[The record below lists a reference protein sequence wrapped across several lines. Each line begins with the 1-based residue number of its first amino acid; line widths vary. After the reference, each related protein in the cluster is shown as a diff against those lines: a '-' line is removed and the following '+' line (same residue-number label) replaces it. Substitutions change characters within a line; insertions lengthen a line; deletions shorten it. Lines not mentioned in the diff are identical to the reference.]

1 MPQFKNKSKYQP
13 NLNKI
18 PKEKKDLTIEYKKE
32 YPVNLTHKIEKV
44 VITNHQESKKTIL
57 KKADMEMLEPW
68 MMNLKKLKKVNNQ
81 RSKKKKD
88 Q

>member
-32 YPVNLTHKIEKV
+32 YPVNFTHKIEKV
-44 VITNHQESKKTIL
+44 VITNHQESKKMIL
-57 KKADMEMLEPW
+57 KKVDMEMLEP
-68 MMNLKKLKKVNNQ
+68 
-81 RSKKKKD
+81 
-88 Q
+88 

>member
-1 MPQFKNKSKYQP
+1 MPQFKNKSKYQS

-44 VITNHQESKKTIL
+44 VITNHQESKKMIL
-57 KKADMEMLEPW
+57 KKVDMEMLEP
-68 MMNLKKLKKVNNQ
+68 
-81 RSKKKKD
+81 
-88 Q
+88 